1 MRERL
6 HNQIF
11 GKVLMMNHGQIQD
24 RFRSNDLYIETVC
37 AQLTEIFIYGVPL
50 QQSMAY
56 IETINRNKKEYYYLT
71 KNVRL
76 NLRKWKKIRMF
87 LGDKKPSQ
95 EELKRYT
102 QEIEEKSKPF
112 LKASKYAYLSDH
124 DAETLQ
130 DLKESYSTWL
140 KQVPK
145 SVREKLND
153 DFVIRFTY
161 HSNAIEGNR
170 LTLRQTAL
178 ILKDKVIPS
187 GVRAQDYNEAI
198 NGKECLD
205 YIKTYKG
212 DLNTLFIEKVNEL
225 LTKNTDVVYTGRIRF
240 FDVKIEGSTHIPPP
254 YTEVKKHMLHFAK
267 WYSANKNKLHPFEL
281 AALIHA
287 KLTWI
292 HPFEDG
298 NGRTAR
304 TIMNFTLMK
313 KGFPMFFI
321 PIEKR
326 EEYYKSLEVA
336 DKGEY
341 KEYVSQMLRLIVDQ
355 IRSYEHNKKE

>member
-1 MRERL
+1 M
-6 HNQIF
+6 
-11 GKVLMMNHGQIQD
+11 
-24 RFRSNDLYIETVC
+24 T
-37 AQLTEIFIYGVPL
+37 
-50 QQSMAY
+50 Y
-56 IETINRNKKEYYYLT
+56 IETIKRNSKEYYYLT

-76 NLRKWKKIRMF
+76 RLNKWKKIRIF

-95 EELKRYT
+95 GELKKHA
-102 QEIEEKSKPF
+102 QEVEDKSKPF
-112 LKASKYAYLSDH
+112 SKLSNCTYLSEH

-140 KQVPK
+140 RHIPK
-145 SVREKLND
+145 SVKEKLNE

-187 GVRAQDYNEAI
+187 GVRAEDYNEAI

-205 YIKTYKG
+205 YIKAYKG
-212 DLNTLFIEKVNEL
+212 ELNTRLLEKINEV
-225 LTKNTDVVYTGRIRF
+225 LTKNTGVVYGGRIRF
-240 FDVKIEGSTHIPPP
+240 FDVQIQGSTHTPPSH
-254 YTEVKKHMLHFAK
+254 TEVKKHMLNFFK

-287 KLTWI
+287 KLAWI

-304 TIMNFTLMK
+304 TVMNFILIK

-321 PIEKR
+321 PFEKR
-326 EEYYKSLEVA
+326 EEYYQALDIA
-336 DKGEY
+336 DKGDY
-341 KEYVSQMLRLIVDQ
+341 KDYIPGMLHLIIDQ
-355 IRSYEHNKKE
+355 IRSYGHKKR

>member
-1 MRERL
+1 M
-6 HNQIF
+6 
-11 GKVLMMNHGQIQD
+11 
-24 RFRSNDLYIETVC
+24 
-37 AQLTEIFIYGVPL
+37 TEIFIYYVHIHNIMTYLG
-50 QQSMAY
+50 
-56 IETINRNKKEYYYLT
+56 TIKRNGKEYYYLT
-71 KNVRL
+71 KNIRL
-76 NLRKWKKIRMF
+76 SLNKWKKIRIF
-87 LGDKKPSQ
+87 LGDSKPTKEKLKKYIS
-95 EELKRYT
+95 K
-102 QEIEEKSKPF
+102 IEKDSKPF
-112 LKASKYAYLSDH
+112 LIAANYAYLSEH

-130 DLKESYSTWL
+130 DLKESYAEWQKKT
-140 KQVPK
+140 PK
-145 SVREKLND
+145 SVKDKLND

-161 HSNAIEGNR
+161 NSNAIEGNR

-205 YIKTYKG
+205 YINGDKG
-212 DLNTLFIEKVNEL
+212 ELNAKFIERINGI
-225 LTKNTDVVYTGRIRF
+225 LTKNTGVVYGGRIRF
-240 FDVKIEGSTHIPPP
+240 FDVQIFGSKHVPPQH
-254 YTEVKKHMLHFAK
+254 TEVKKHLLNMFK

-281 AALIHA
+281 ASLIHA

-304 TIMNFTLMK
+304 AVMNFILMK

-326 EEYYKSLEVA
+326 EEYYLSLDRA
-336 DKGEY
+336 DKGDY
-341 KEYVSQMLRLIVDQ
+341 KGYVSKILQLIIDQ
-355 IRSYEHNKKE
+355 IRSYGHKEKKE